1 MLRTFSK
8 PRRLLIA
15 AGALALVALLT
26 AAPSAQGAAAPR
38 LVIDT
43 DFPDPDVVAAD
54 GTYWA
59 YATNAGGANVQTA
72 SASSVNGT
80 WTRGGDAL
88 PTLGAWART
97 GLTWAPE
104 VSRRADGSFV
114 MYYTARDVASD
125 RQCIGT
131 AVSDSPAGPFQPVGD
146 GPLVCPANEGGAIDA
161 ATFTDDDGA
170 TYLLYKNDGNAVGM
184 DTWLHLQ
191 RLSADGLTLEGEP
204 ARLLKQDRPEE
215 QGLIEAPTLVKRDG
229 TYVLMYSAGFYG
241 DGSYFVGYATS
252 SALTGPYTKS
262 AEPLLTTETS
272 GGVTGP
278 GGQDVVGDGSG
289 DWLVFHGVLSQDPL
303 VRGMFVA
310 PLTWTGG
317 LPSVG

>member
-1 MLRTFSK
+1 MLRILSTS
-8 PRRLLIA
+8 RRLLVA
-15 AGALALVALLT
+15 AGALALVALVPV
-26 AAPSAQGAAAPR
+26 APSAQGAASPQ
-38 LVIDT
+38 LVIDA
-43 DFPDPDVVAAD
+43 DFPDPDIVAD
-54 GTYWA
+54 DSTYWA

-72 SASSVNGT
+72 SATSVNGT

-88 PTLGAWART
+88 PTLGSWARA

-114 MYYTARDVASD
+114 MYYTARDIASD

-131 AVSDSPAGPFQPVGD
+131 AVSASPAGPFEPVGE

-161 ATFTDDDGA
+161 TTFTDDDGA

-184 DTWLHLQ
+184 DTWLHLH
-191 RLSADGLTLEGEP
+191 RLSADGLGLEGEP
-204 ARLLKQDRPEE
+204 VRLLRQDRPEE

-229 TYVLMYSAGFYG
+229 SYVLMYSAGFYG

-252 SALTGPYTKS
+252 PTLTGPYTKS
-262 AEPLLTTETS
+262 GEPLLTTETS
-272 GGVTGP
+272 GVTGP
-278 GGQDVVGDGSG
+278 GGQDVVSDGAG
-289 DWLVFHGVLSQDPL
+289 DWLAFHGVLSEDPL

-310 PLTWTGG
+310 PLSWSGG
-317 LPSVG
+317 IPSVG